1 MKAYTNGKTITPI
14 AFIKTDFNEKFG
26 IPRQSGRVPSLY
38 GEVVFLPKFNNIDF
52 IKGLENFSHLWLVF
66 DFSKVEKEPSSAT
79 VRPPRLG
86 GNTKVGVFA
95 TRSPFRP
102 NRLGLSSCKLEKI
115 KYDNNQLSLIVSGID
130 LLNDTPIYDIKP
142 YLPTSDC
149 HTDAIGGFADE
160 FSSHKLQ
167 VVCDEQLLSIVKPE
181 KRQALLDCIAE
192 DPRPSYQN
200 DQRIYGFA
208 FAGVNVKFTIKDN
221 TATILQIEKQ

>member
-1 MKAYTNGKTITPI
+1 M
-14 AFIKTDFNEKFG
+14 
-26 IPRQSGRVPSLY
+26 
-38 GEVVFLPKFNNIDF
+38 
-52 IKGLENFSHLWLVF
+52 
-66 DFSKVEKEPSSAT
+66 
-79 VRPPRLG
+79 
-86 GNTKVGVFA
+86 
-95 TRSPFRP
+95 
-102 NRLGLSSCKLEKI
+102 
-115 KYDNNQLSLIVSGID
+115 SGID

-167 VVCDEQLLSIVKPE
+167 VVCDEQLLSIVGPE